1 MIRFPQRLPDP
12 TVPLVEP
19 KTGRVNPIWYQYLR
33 EVDDVIRKLVTA
45 SNEYD
50 RRITELELP

>member
-12 TVPLVEP
+12 AVMWVDP
-19 KTGRVNPIWYQYLR
+19 KTGRLTKEAFQYLR
-33 EVDDVIRKLVTA
+33 ELDDAVRKLVTA
-45 SNEYD
+45 SNDYD